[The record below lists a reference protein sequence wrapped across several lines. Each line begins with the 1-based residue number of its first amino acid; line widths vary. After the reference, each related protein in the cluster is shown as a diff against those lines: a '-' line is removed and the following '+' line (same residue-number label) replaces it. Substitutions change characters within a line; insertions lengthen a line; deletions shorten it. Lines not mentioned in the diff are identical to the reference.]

1 MKRSP
6 HSSQRRTNETL
17 SDEDFEAQELPK
29 DRKIKGQF
37 DYYQTYFDDDQMAP
51 PSDHF
56 KLQN

>member
-17 SDEDFEAQELPK
+17 SDEDFEAQEP
-29 DRKIKGQF
+29 KGQF

-56 KLQN
+56 KLQK